1 VARRFNP
8 RVVAAEYHER
18 GGRELIDEVRGEELP
33 EVSLNGSASDNWD
46 RTSLNDNSR
55 EYTFGARLS
64 FPFYQGGAVAAR
76 TRAAGHTASQLRL
89 IEDQTRREVA
99 EGAGQAYDDLI
110 TARANIEAYFS
121 AIKAAQVALEGVKQ
135 ENEVGQRSILDILDA
150 QQELLNAQVNLVK
163 ARHDEVVASYN
174 LLSSVGQLTA
184 KNLSLPVTLYDPNA
198 HYDKTRGKW
207 IGYGPE

>member
-1 VARRFNP
+1 LF
-8 RVVAAEYHER
+8 E
-18 GGRELIDEVRGEELP
+18 
-33 EVSLNGSASDNWD
+33 
-46 RTSLNDNSR
+46 RTS
-55 EYTFGARLS
+55 G
-64 FPFYQGGAVAAR
+64 
-76 TRAAGHTASQLRL
+76 
-89 IEDQTRREVA
+89 EVGA